1 MKLRVLVCLLLLNT
15 VAAYATEATDFLV
28 NMYSN
33 EYNQNVKIK
42 AYKEYSNP
50 CQQKIGDNYVSEI
63 VYGQAKFKKKK
74 MRTAKVSYVCVM
86 DENNKPFWGFVIP
99 R

>member
-1 MKLRVLVCLLLLNT
+1 MRLRVFACLLLLNA
-15 VAAYATEATDFLV
+15 VAVYATEATDFLV
-28 NMYSN
+28 NMYSK

-50 CQQKIGDNYVSEI
+50 CQQKIGDNYISEI

-74 MRTAKVSYVCVM
+74 VRTTNVSYICVL
-86 DENNKPFWGFVIP
+86 DNNNKPFWGGVIF